1 MACYESP
8 LRDPSMRLTAVPKAS
23 FIALSVVV
31 LVLLAGCGHKGP
43 LYQPPASTISDD
55 AQQK

>member
-1 MACYESP
+1 
-8 LRDPSMRLTAVPKAS
+8 MRLTAVPKAS

-55 AQQK
+55 TQQK